1 MCKIPILT
9 DDKYIQNKGIDYRF
23 YLALL
28 SQTYFDDETDSE
40 YRTLNTE
47 KFFENRI
54 YFLEKMKL
62 SEDSFRKYLNK
73 FLRTDIV
80 CMENDII
87 KVRVKNKDNKGYF
100 LISEEEIDKLLE
112 VSSNNIKL
120 YLIIDYLLSYL
131 RDSNLIRITT
141 LSKKLGFS
149 STNSKTITNGINKL
163 KEYNLIDYEVKETKT
178 FSDGKFM
185 KVNNYYFFL
194 KLGDNMQMEKIVNF
208 RERKVKNRERKV

>member
-47 KFFENRI
+47 KFFESRI

-73 FLRTDIV
+73 FLRSDIV
-80 CMENDII
+80 RMENDVI
-87 KVRVKNKDNKGYF
+87 KVRVKNEDNKGYF

-149 STNSKTITNGINKL
+149 STNSKTITNGIKKL
-163 KEYNLIDYEVKETKT
+163 KEHNLIDYEVKETKT

-194 KLGDNMQMEKIVNF
+194 KLGDNTQMEKIVNF
-208 RERKVKNRERKV
+208 QERKVKNRERKV

>member
-87 KVRVKNKDNKGYF
+87 KVRVKNENNKGYF

-149 STNSKTITNGINKL
+149 STNSKTITNGIKKL
-163 KEYNLIDYEVKETKT
+163 KEHNLIDYEVKETKT

>member
-47 KFFENRI
+47 KFFESRI

-73 FLRTDIV
+73 FLRSDIV
-80 CMENDII
+80 RMENDII
-87 KVRVKNKDNKGYF
+87 KVRVKNEDNKGYF

-131 RDSNLIRITT
+131 RDSNLIRIAT

-149 STNSKTITNGINKL
+149 STNSKTIINGIKKL
-163 KEYNLIDYEVKETKT
+163 KKHNLIDYEVKETKT

>member
-149 STNSKTITNGINKL
+149 STNSKTITNGIKKL